1 VTTPAL
7 FEPAGSG
14 SWVATDLSRG
24 PWDPRAC
31 HGGPVSAL
39 LGRAVE
45 SAPHGEGMDVA
56 RITVELQRPV
66 PADAPL
72 TVSSAVARPGRKVQL
87 VDATIATAD
96 GIVVASAR
104 ALRIR
109 RDVAPVPEHANA
121 PDEVPAGPAG
131 IPRVR
136 SSWAENGT
144 AFHRDGAE
152 HRFVHGGFDVP
163 GPVVV
168 WIRLLAP
175 LVAGEEPTPLQR
187 VLAAADFGNG
197 VSSAVPFE
205 DWTFINP
212 ELTVHLARP
221 LVGEWVGMRTTTHYG
236 GLGAGVALSALYDAA
251 GRIGQGAQALL
262 IEAR

>member
-1 VTTPAL
+1 MTAAL
-7 FEPAGSG
+7 FEAAGDDH
-14 SWVATDLSRG
+14 WVATELSRG
-24 PWDPRAC
+24 PWDPRAL

-45 SAPHGEGMDVA
+45 AAPSGEGMDVA

-66 PADAPL
+66 PAGMPL
-72 TVSSAVARPGRKVQL
+72 TVTAALVRPGRKVQL

-96 GIVVASAR
+96 GAVVASAR

-109 RDVAPVPEHANA
+109 REVASVPDDAHAPDPVP
-121 PDEVPAGPAG
+121 PGPAG
-131 IPRVR
+131 VPRVR
-136 SSWAENGT
+136 STWGSGEV
-144 AFHRDGAE
+144 AFHRDGSE
-152 HRFVHGGFDVP
+152 HRFVEGGFDLP

-175 LVAGEEPTPLQR
+175 VVDGEEPTALQR

-221 LVGEWVGMRTTTHYG
+221 LVGEWVGLRTTTHYG
-236 GLGAGVALSALYDAA
+236 GLGAGVALSALYDTA